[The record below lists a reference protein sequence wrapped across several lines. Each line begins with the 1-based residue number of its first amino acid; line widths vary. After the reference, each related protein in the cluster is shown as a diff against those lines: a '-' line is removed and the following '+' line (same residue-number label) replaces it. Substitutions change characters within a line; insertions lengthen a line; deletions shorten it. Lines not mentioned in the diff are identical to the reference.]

1 MARKSFCS
9 FSFPKAA
16 FHHAIA
22 FSFSFSSLNIMQMA
36 ILSGKEQQ
44 NSQPDRIL
52 TDEGSVL
59 DVWEDTR
66 PHSAA
71 SRPSFLGLCIN
82 SVIPWK
88 YLSSFCLHTIQY
100 SSDSFSL
107 GNLYIYIH
115 HNLKLLLHLFN
126 SKEVYKWSVWDVPHG
141 PGVKTVRCHYS
152 RHGFGPRSGNLDLL
166 CCGHSPIF
174 FFFF

>member
-22 FSFSFSSLNIMQMA
+22 FSFSFFSFLNIMQ
-36 ILSGKEQQ
+36 IVIISEKDQQ
-44 NSQPDRIL
+44 NSQPNRIL
-52 TDEGSVL
+52 TNEGCVL
-59 DVWEDTR
+59 DVCEDIR

-71 SRPSFLGLCIN
+71 SQPPFLGLCIN

-88 YLSSFCLHTIQY
+88 YLSSFCLNTIQY

-107 GNLYIYIH
+107 GNLYTYIH
-115 HNLKLLLHLFN
+115 YNLKLLLHLFN
-126 SKEVYKWSVWDVPHG
+126 SKEVHKWSVWDFPHS
-141 PGVKTVRCHYS
+141 PGVKTVHCHCRRQAFGS
-152 RHGFGPRSGNLDLL
+152 R
-166 CCGHSPIF
+166 
-174 FFFF
+174 